1 MASLKPLTL
10 AHLRSLVSLHH
21 AGVEGASAELVRLAN
36 GHTEHTEHTA
46 HTEHTR
52 HTEHTK
58 ELRALLQLD
67 DGPLDAET
75 LIRAI
80 EARPRL
86 LREEHARTQHET
98 AASLALRVAETAEPR
113 AHQCFALDVALLG
126 RALAAYP
133 GRVITLGVRG
143 SLSSLKLRAL
153 VREVRAFR
161 TSCVLV
167 TERHVVITYE
177 GAQCRGLV
185 KLVLHPVVHNAGALI
200 VPLGFTRSTSI
211 NAEPPSEA
219 HDIDVPL
226 VRLPPARP
234 FLVALLD
241 AVREHFFGGAP

>member
-36 GHTEHTEHTA
+36 GHE
-46 HTEHTR
+46 
-52 HTEHTK
+52 EHTK
-58 ELRALLQLD
+58 ALREFLEFD
-67 DGPLDAET
+67 GGPLDAET

-80 EARPRL
+80 EVRPRL

-143 SLSSLKLRAL
+143 SVSALKLRAL

-161 TSCVLV
+161 TSCVLI

-185 KLVLHPVVHNAGALI
+185 KLMLHPVVHSAGALI
-200 VPLGFTRSTSI
+200 VPLGFTRAISI
-211 NAEPPSEA
+211 NAELPSEA
-219 HDIDVPL
+219 LDIDVPL

-234 FLVALLD
+234 FLVAWLD
-241 AVREHFFGGAP
+241 AAREHFFGGAP